1 MGLCSKI
8 TKQLTVAQFQKLKK
22 KTQFSAFEIVIRLSE
37 TMEPTKFR
45 GRKSHLLYLITK
57 TARTETFLTGV

>member
-22 KTQFSAFEIVIRLSE
+22 KTQFSAFEIVIHLSE
-37 TMEPTKFR
+37 AMEPTKFR
-45 GRKSHLLYLITK
+45 GRKSHLLYLTMKSARTK
-57 TARTETFLTGV
+57 TYLTGV